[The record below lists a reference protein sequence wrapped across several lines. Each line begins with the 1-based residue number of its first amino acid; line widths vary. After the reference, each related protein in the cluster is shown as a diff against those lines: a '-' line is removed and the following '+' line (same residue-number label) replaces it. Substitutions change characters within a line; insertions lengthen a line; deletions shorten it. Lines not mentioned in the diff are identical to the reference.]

1 MARTLGKNS
10 VDATG
15 SSARQAFER
24 FGPYVTISLL
34 LIAWE
39 LASRLGLVIPFLLPP
54 LSVVITRIATDFM
67 SGQLPLDIAIT
78 LYRTLTAFALSVIVG
93 VTIGIVISRN
103 ATMRWFF
110 DPLISIGLPMPKIAL
125 LPVFMLWFGLF
136 DLSKILMVAFSAS
149 FQIIIA
155 TWSATQSIEK
165 ELIWSA
171 RSLGAS
177 RRDIL
182 REVILPAAMPQIL
195 TGLQIAMPICLIVVL
210 ITEMIM
216 GGQGPWR
223 FNATQCAL
231 CRFTGR
237 LRGHRRNRDCR
248 ILRHQGDGV
257 HPSSAA
263 DLASGNAGRNDGLK
277 LFVTVLAEPVGDQR
291 RNRRHC
297 SIGI

>member
-1 MARTLGKNS
+1 MARTLGN
-10 VDATG
+10 DATG
-15 SSARQAFER
+15 RPSRSARWAFET

-39 LASRLGLVIPFLLPP
+39 LAARLELVIAFLLPP
-54 LSVVITRIATDFM
+54 LSVVMARIATDFV

-78 LYRTLTAFALSVIVG
+78 LYRTLVAFGLAAVVG
-93 VTIGIVISRN
+93 VTIGILISRN
-103 ATMRWFF
+103 AAMRWFF

-136 DLSKILMVAFSAS
+136 DLSKILMVAFSAT

-155 TWSATQSIEK
+155 TWAATQTIEK

-177 RRDIL
+177 RREIL

-216 GGQGPWR
+216 GGQG
-223 FNATQCAL
+223 L
-231 CRFTGR
+231 GDSM
-237 LRGHRRNRDCR
+237 LRSARYVDSP
-248 ILRHQGDGV
+248 GV
-257 HPSSAA
+257 F
-263 DLASGNAGRNDGLK
+263 AGI
-277 LFVTVLAEPVGDQR
+277 VE
-291 RNRRHC
+291 
-297 SIGI
+297 IGIVGFVVIKTMEYIRRRLLVWHQETREETTV

>member
-78 LYRTLTAFALSVIVG
+78 LYRTLTAFALSAIVG

-171 RSLGAS
+171 LSLGAR

-182 REVILPAAMPQIL
+182 R
-195 TGLQIAMPICLIVVL
+195 
-210 ITEMIM
+210 
-216 GGQGPWR
+216 
-223 FNATQCAL
+223 
-231 CRFTGR
+231 
-237 LRGHRRNRDCR
+237 
-248 ILRHQGDGV
+248 
-257 HPSSAA
+257 
-263 DLASGNAGRNDGLK
+263 
-277 LFVTVLAEPVGDQR
+277 
-291 RNRRHC
+291 
-297 SIGI
+297 

>member
-216 GGQGPWR
+216 GGQG
-223 FNATQCAL
+223 L
-231 CRFTGR
+231 GDSM
-237 LRGHRRNRDCR
+237 LRSARYVDSP
-248 ILRHQGDGV
+248 GV
-257 HPSSAA
+257 F
-263 DLASGNAGRNDGLK
+263 AGI
-277 LFVTVLAEPVGDQR
+277 VE
-291 RNRRHC
+291 
-297 SIGI
+297 IGIVGFCVIKVMEYIRRRLLIWHQETREETTV

>member
-78 LYRTLTAFALSVIVG
+78 LYRTLTAFALSAIVG

-171 RSLGAS
+171 QSLGAS

-216 GGQGPWR
+216 GGQG
-223 FNATQCAL
+223 L
-231 CRFTGR
+231 GDSM
-237 LRGHRRNRDCR
+237 LRSARYVDSP
-248 ILRHQGDGV
+248 GV
-257 HPSSAA
+257 F
-263 DLASGNAGRNDGLK
+263 AGI
-277 LFVTVLAEPVGDQR
+277 VE
-291 RNRRHC
+291 
-297 SIGI
+297 IGIVGFCVIKVMEYIRRRLLVWHQETREETTV